1 MIAFV
6 LMILY
11 ICREEDLGLLLY
23 RAIQVSVVRFEW
35 RYRGAKLLVGERLA
49 GAASRL
55 QPRVLVL
62 RLVEELQVVEGVV
75 LEVRDPHP
83 PGPHRVPAPAVT
95 AACGYRRALA
105 PVAAAAAADALR
117 GEFY

>member
-1 MIAFV
+1 MLPNAGHFE

-49 GAASRL
+49 
-55 QPRVLVL
+55 
-62 RLVEELQVVEGVV
+62 
-75 LEVRDPHP
+75 
-83 PGPHRVPAPAVT
+83 
-95 AACGYRRALA
+95 
-105 PVAAAAAADALR
+105 
-117 GEFY
+117 